1 MMMVETYNTLP
12 QLRYVGKYPHS
23 MVSPPDHQNGEQ
35 VDVNNGKNT
44 NKSTPPSTSPKQPP
58 KSASPPKQPRRLAS
72 PSKESRRSA
81 SPPKQPRRSVSPTR
95 GRSPR
100 RGSRVDSY
108 RPSSPNRKSRASRS
122 RSRGRPRV
130 DRYTSPVDVRRRD
143 SYIPRK
149 RSFDEESSSQG
160 REKRRRSVES
170 DEVSEGEIR

>member
-12 QLRYVGKYPHS
+12 QLRYLGKYPPS

-35 VDVNNGKNT
+35 VNINNGMNT
-44 NKSTPPSTSPKQPP
+44 DKSPPPPSTSPKQPRQ
-58 KSASPPKQPRRLAS
+58 SASPPKQSRRSTS
-72 PSKESRRSA
+72 PSRESRRSV
-81 SPPKQPRRSVSPTR
+81 SPPKQPRRSVSPAQ

-100 RGSRVDSY
+100 RGSRVDLST
-108 RPSSPNRKSRASRS
+108 PNRRSRGSRS

-130 DRYTSPVDVRRRD
+130 DRYTSPVRRRD

-149 RSFDEESSSQG
+149 RSFDEESSQG

-170 DEVSEGEIR
+170 DEISEGEIR